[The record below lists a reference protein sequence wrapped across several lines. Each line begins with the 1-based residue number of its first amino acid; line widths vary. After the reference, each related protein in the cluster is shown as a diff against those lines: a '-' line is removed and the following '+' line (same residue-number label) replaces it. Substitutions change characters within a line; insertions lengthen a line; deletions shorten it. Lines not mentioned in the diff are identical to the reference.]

1 MHFGFQELLIIF
13 LIIILLFGARKLPQL
28 AKGMGEA
35 IREFRKAKKSI
46 EKEVEETDAEIKQVQ
61 SDD

>member
-35 IREFRKAKKSI
+35 IREFRKAKKNI
-46 EKEVEETDAEIKQVQ
+46 EKEVKETDAEIKQVQ

>member
-35 IREFRKAKKSI
+35 IREFRKAKKNI
-46 EKEVEETDAEIKQVQ
+46 EKEVNETDAEIKQVQ

>member
-35 IREFRKAKKSI
+35 IREFRKAKKNI